1 MKEIQLAIQGG
12 GAKVCCL
19 LAAMEAVQSLQQ
31 KGVLK
36 VTKIAGTSAGAIAG
50 SLFAAGVSIEGFRK
64 QLVAGLGERLVR
76 MFEPPGRLKM
86 ARHLFSGSPFWDEEE
101 LKRELEGL
109 FVETKARRVGD
120 FASEYGIKV
129 LIVSSNLADG
139 RRVIASDDEFI
150 VNALLNSAGIPFCF
164 RGWKR
169 PNPRIVDGGICNNF
183 PWEELGQGS
192 KADGEIVGIS
202 FKPRRPTDPTSLM
215 AFSMGL
221 LDSAIDNSME
231 QARLG
236 RRDSIFSIDTLVG
249 TFDFVAAMEF
259 LKSPAYGALRK
270 EAEDFFTQFVAKEKK
285 KSIVVNWDEQNQT
298 MMQKLGQIYKTQHQR
313 NNLHYRHCSVEVVA
327 NSLLEGNE
335 DPDIVTYSTTF
346 CTLSEPIYCF
356 RIAITQTTE
365 GDTIDETKTSWEVF
379 SDTGPVEVICLP
391 MKDPGVSKERQLLLS
406 FNPVLSQA
414 SPSPYTLRFQDL
426 IPGALL
432 ELKTKGRDE
441 LSFQA
446 TRAADSVEQI
456 DLVLYVPPAYSDL
469 EFELQKPSDLGRRMN
484 EKDLTNYKPPHP
496 GLAKVGW
503 TGRAL
508 DANKP
513 FAVNLVPRG
522 TKV

>member
-1 MKEIQLAIQGG
+1 M
-12 GAKVCCL
+12 
-19 LAAMEAVQSLQQ
+19 
-31 KGVLK
+31 
-36 VTKIAGTSAGAIAG
+36 IAT
-50 SLFAAGVSIEGFRK
+50 
-64 QLVAGLGERLVR
+64 
-76 MFEPPGRLKM
+76 
-86 ARHLFSGSPFWDEEE
+86 
-101 LKRELEGL
+101 
-109 FVETKARRVGD
+109 
-120 FASEYGIKV
+120 
-129 LIVSSNLADG
+129 
-139 RRVIASDDEFI
+139 DDEFI
-150 VNALLNSAGIPFCF
+150 ANALLNSAGIPFCF
-164 RGWKR
+164 RSWKR

-202 FKPRRPTDPTSLM
+202 FKPRRPTDPTSLK
-215 AFSMGL
+215 AFSIGL
-221 LDSAIDNSME
+221 LDTAIDNSME
-231 QARLG
+231 QARLRLG
-236 RRDSIFSIDTLVG
+236 RDSVFPIDTEVG
-249 TFDFVAAMEF
+249 TFDFVAGLKF
-259 LKSPAYGALRK
+259 LKSPAYGDLRK

-298 MMQKLGQIYKTQHQR
+298 MMQRLGQIYKTQHQR

-335 DPDIVTYSTTF
+335 DPDIVTYSATF
-346 CTLSEPIYCF
+346 CTLREPIYCF
-356 RIAITQTTE
+356 RIAVTQTTE

-406 FNPVLSQA
+406 FIPVLSQA

-446 TRAADSVEQI
+446 TRAADAVEQI
-456 DLVLYVPPAYSDL
+456 DLVLYVPAAYHDL
-469 EFELQKPSDLGRRMN
+469 EFELQKPDDPGRRMN
-484 EKDLTNYKPPHP
+484 EKDLANYKPPHP

-513 FAVNLVPRG
+513 FAVNLVTPG
-522 TKV
+522 TKVQAGGDCGERDWEVLWRRCNPCYKAI